1 MKPLTNTL
9 KTLITEHSIDILQQE
24 QRLKAMLADLLP
36 HDKQM
41 RFLLE
46 LSLRA
51 QIPQKLI
58 AQQNETRLGWEAQIK
73 SLKHYFKDEYFLED
87 KAVNSVFDCWV
98 EVLPRKKQAAAPPKL
113 GNLNAESK
121 FKDIGAI
128 NWVRLAFAQNANW
141 KGFFEALKITNYKSF
156 FYDMV
161 VVRHANHTS
170 SYPKLVLPNSLQNA
184 IAKQPPI
191 LFDYDSLSEKKS
203 MSSFLFSNISTE
215 DMALMTKLSKENRKN
230 ELSQIITKSGFR
242 RYNELN
248 KEIEKLKEESETIQ
262 KINADHTKTFNTEE
276 FFKIGSLIGSNFSVP
291 KPPKPP
297 RIPKKENLP
306 VDSNKEDKVS
316 KEGLKNFLIALVLT
330 ALGLLFIYVWKY
342 IMPIGGAYVLLF
354 WPAIVFIPIGF
365 VSLLY
370 VFFIIYKL
378 LVKLLTI
385 TKAKKKKLLV
395 IQERKRLEVKNERE
409 YHEDLVFYNNELLPQ
424 YEKEYK
430 TYETKR
436 NQQVKDLNDA
446 FPLIVRQIWLQA
458 MVTSS
463 NAFSYG
469 NTSNPVTSVK
479 KFIIRLSLL
488 FAKYL
493 KANMKV
499 FDIQSEIILNIDN
512 KICINIEIDEPYN
525 RETRQETHFV
535 GSNDE
540 KRDNVFAE
548 NNWFVLRFTESQ
560 VNYALAECISIVQE
574 LVQFTQNGNTQ
585 HLIKLNELSRSIEV
599 LCWTKEE
606 ARLMAMNED

>member
-1 MKPLTNTL
+1 MKPLTDTL

-51 QIPQKLI
+51 QIPHKLI
-58 AQQNETRLGWEAQIK
+58 AQQNETQVGWEAQIK

-141 KGFFEALKITNYKSF
+141 KNFFEESKITNYKSF
-156 FYDMV
+156 FNDMGV
-161 VVRHANHTS
+161 VKHANHTS
-170 SYPKLVLPNSLQNA
+170 SYPKLVLPYSLL
-184 IAKQPPI
+184 IEVGKQPPNE
-191 LFDYDSLSEKKS
+191 LPEE
-203 MSSFLFSNISTE
+203 FLFEGLRFISNFQFTKNDVEIIS
-215 DMALMTKLSKENRKN
+215 KLKNENR
-230 ELSQIITKSGFR
+230 
-242 RYNELN
+242 N
-248 KEIEKLKEESETIQ
+248 KELLDYFEKCGFNKFQRDKEAYEKRQ
-262 KINADHTKTFNTEE
+262 KEKEIKKQINSDATKTFNLEQ
-276 FFKIGSLIGSNFSVP
+276 FIQVGDLIGYQLSIPETPVKPRVP
-291 KPPKPP
+291 EKKKVFEET
-297 RIPKKENLP
+297 KKEEISFKKKFKSIITSFIFVVLGILFVVIFWNM
-306 VDSNKEDKVS
+306 NKSGAGVLFFWPTLFFGGI
-316 KEGLKNFLIALVLT
+316 GLVFGIVLIFQLLDIKD
-330 ALGLLFIYVWKY
+330 LLFEKIKEN
-342 IMPIGGAYVLLF
+342 
-354 WPAIVFIPIGF
+354 
-365 VSLLY
+365 SKTH
-370 VFFIIYKL
+370 KL
-378 LVKLLTI
+378 LI
-385 TKAKKKKLLV
+385 
-395 IQERKRLEVKNERE
+395 IQERKKLETKNERE
-409 YHEDLVFYNNELLPQ
+409 YQEDLAFYNNELLPQ

-436 NQQVKDLNDA
+436 NRQVKDLNEV

-458 MVTSS
+458 MVENTNVYSP
-463 NAFSYG
+463 G
-469 NTSNPVTSVK
+469 NSTNNGTLVK
-479 KFIIRLSLL
+479 NLVARLGLL
-488 FAKYL
+488 FPKSL
-493 KANMKV
+493 KVNIKV
-499 FDIQSEIILNIDN
+499 FDIHSEIILNIDN
-512 KICINIEIDEPYN
+512 KICINIEIDEPFN
-525 RETRQETHFV
+525 RETSQETHFI

-540 KRDNVFAE
+540 KRDGVFSE

-560 VNYALAECISIVQE
+560 VIYALSECVAIVQE

-585 HLIKLNELSRSIEV
+585 HLVNLMQLSKGIET